1 MTTRK
6 IEHDAATVRA
16 SAEQAAEASRAAADS
31 AVQAGR
37 GSVDVATDV
46 VSDGAH
52 AVIGA
57 VDLAVAKARG
67 RSDAELLPNEGQLTA
82 RLFTAL
88 DRLSVRGRRV
98 TGRVKRNT
106 SANLHSMESE
116 AEQTIGRART
126 SGERAVEHGGD
137 RIAKAASGA
146 AEAATRVTDE
156 MDPDVPLH
164 RPGMPYEN
172 RTLEDLQRLAAERD
186 IEGRSSMTKDDLIV
200 ALRG

>member
-6 IEHDAATVRA
+6 IERDAGAVRDSAERA
-16 SAEQAAEASRAAADS
+16 SEASRTAASS

-37 GSVDVATDV
+37 GSIDVASDV
-46 VSDGAH
+46 ISDGAH

-67 RSDAELLPNEGQLTA
+67 RSDAELLPDEGELTT
-82 RLFTAL
+82 RLFTAV

-98 TGRVKRNT
+98 TGRAKRRT
-106 SANLHSMESE
+106 RAELQSRESE
-116 AEQTIGRART
+116 TEQAIRPARET
-126 SGERAVEHGGD
+126 GEAAVERGG
-137 RIAKAASGA
+137 RQIAN
-146 AEAATRVTDE
+146 E
-156 MDPDVPLH
+156 MDPESPLH

-172 RTLEDLQRLAAERD
+172 RTMDELQRLAAERE
-186 IEGRSSMTKDDLIV
+186 IEGRSSMTKDDLIA